1 MTDRVPAAITAI
13 LSIAILG
20 YACATAPAT
29 KPPPS
34 PSQQQPA
41 AQGQFPGAP
50 PGGPGGQRVP
60 LTDSARRVRD
70 SVTAARR
77 DSGAAMVL
85 RSIAG
90 RENQPAESVFKNI
103 KILKGVPAGR
113 LVNIMNNG
121 FGRSLGVS
129 CGFCHVPGKWDLD
142 DKEEKNTARLMFAMV
157 QTINRDYISKVPVD
171 SGSPPPVVNCMTC
184 HRGMPRPMGRGRPMT
199 DRVPAVIA
207 ATSAMVI
214 IACVRHDAGDAAN
227 SEPASSRRHRDSFG
241 GPPGGPGG
249 QRVPLTDSARRVLTA

>member
-1 MTDRVPAAITAI
+1 MSDRVPAAITAVS
-13 LSIAILG
+13 SIAILV
-20 YACATAPAT
+20 YACTTTPTPNPAPA
-29 KPPPS
+29 P
-34 PSQQQPA
+34 QPIA
-41 AQGQFPGAP
+41 LGQA
-50 PGGPGGQRVP
+50 GGQRVP

-77 DSGAAMVL
+77 DSGAAAVL

-129 CGFCHVPGKWDLD
+129 CGFCHVPPKWDLD

-157 QTINRDYISKVPVD
+157 GTINRDYIAKVPTPNNR
-171 SGSPPPVVNCMTC
+171 PPQQVNCFTC
-184 HRGMPRPMGRGRPMT
+184 HRGMPRPMAPEGAR
-199 DRVPAVIA
+199 
-207 ATSAMVI
+207 
-214 IACVRHDAGDAAN
+214 
-227 SEPASSRRHRDSFG
+227 
-241 GPPGGPGG
+241 PPGAPPG
-249 QRVPLTDSARRVLTA
+249 

>member
-1 MTDRVPAAITAI
+1 MGERVPAAIAAVSSIVI
-13 LSIAILG
+13 LV
-20 YACATAPAT
+20 YACATTPTTTNPAPTTGAAG
-29 KPPPS
+29 
-34 PSQQQPA
+34 QQN
-41 AQGQFPGAP
+41 PGAP
-50 PGGPGGQRVP
+50 TGAQGAAGAQRVP

-70 SVTAARR
+70 STTAVRR
-77 DSGAAMVL
+77 DSAAAMIL

-113 LVNIMNNG
+113 LVNIMNMG

-171 SGSPPPVVNCMTC
+171 SGGPRPVVNCFTC
-184 HRGMPRPMGRGRPMT
+184 HRGNPRPMGQERPPAG
-199 DRVPAVIA
+199 RVPA
-207 ATSAMVI
+207 
-214 IACVRHDAGDAAN
+214 N
-227 SEPASSRRHRDSFG
+227 
-241 GPPGGPGG
+241 PGTP
-249 QRVPLTDSARRVLTA
+249 